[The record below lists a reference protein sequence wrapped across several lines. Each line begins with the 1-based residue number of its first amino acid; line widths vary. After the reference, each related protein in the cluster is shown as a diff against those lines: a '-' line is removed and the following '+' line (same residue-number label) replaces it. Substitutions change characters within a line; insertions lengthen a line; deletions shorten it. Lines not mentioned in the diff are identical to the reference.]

1 MTNRLARRV
10 HCVSLLCLSVL
21 FAFASHVNGQTSAGV
36 APTLIPI
43 SGTLVTADG
52 LPRAGSVLLV
62 VSLYD
67 TKEDT
72 APRWIEQQAVTADV
86 AGHYTIQ
93 FGSTRPE
100 GLPTDLFTGGGVPQW
115 IGITVE
121 SQPEQPRVMLV
132 TVPYAVKAS
141 SADTLAG

>member
-72 APRWIEQQAVTADV
+72 APRWIEHRRLQRMRRAITRSSSVPLGRKGYPPTCSPEV
-86 AGHYTIQ
+86 A
-93 FGSTRPE
+93 FLN
-100 GLPTDLFTGGGVPQW
+100 GLV
-115 IGITVE
+115 
-121 SQPEQPRVMLV
+121 SRS
-132 TVPYAVKAS
+132 KAS
-141 SADTLAG
+141 PSSHE